1 MGSQLSCNQFYCQ
14 QTHFQPEWLSTHL
27 YKISSTSNTNPT
39 QYSLEKG
46 KCNILESPPLSLYLT
61 KKLSFD
67 SSMQQFLLPLH
78 FQIHSQIPISFYI
91 FITPK
96 PIPLHSIDSSFFDNS
111 SFPKI
116 AIHSLFCEDTIH
128 IKYSHLP
135 NLFKGKL
142 KKNKSYYFPIS
153 FTLHENSLVI
163 QHSLE
168 SSSSIL
174 STFSSSIPL
183 PFSFDSLHLTFYI
196 SSSLDFP
203 SSSHFS
209 FYLD

>member
-1 MGSQLSCNQFYCQ
+1 MGAQISCNQFYCQ
-14 QTHFQPEWLSTHL
+14 QTHFQPEWLSPHL
-27 YKISSTSNTNPT
+27 YQISSISNNNPT
-39 QYSLEKG
+39 LYSIEKG
-46 KCNILESPPLSLYLT
+46 KLTLHQSPPLSLYLS
-61 KKLSFD
+61 KQLSFD

-78 FQIHSQIPISFYI
+78 FQSYSQIPISFFI
-91 FITPK
+91 FLTPNQI
-96 PIPLHSIDSSFFDNS
+96 PINSIHSSLFHDSS
-111 SFPKI
+111 PKI
-116 AIHSLFCEDTIH
+116 AIQCLFFEDTIH
-128 IKYSHLP
+128 IQYSYLT
-135 NLFKGKL
+135 NSFQGKL
-142 KKNKSYYFPIS
+142 KKKQSYYFPIS
-153 FTLHENSLVI
+153 FTLQESSLSI

-183 PFSFDSLHLTFYI
+183 PFSFDSLFLTFFI